1 MKKITILLT
10 TLLLC
15 TGICF
20 ATDATDT
27 TEVTITLPEGGV
39 NIHREYKRQLIKV
52 IEYKEWGYKSW
63 LEIPKGWHVVDI
75 TANDR
80 VVIIVLEAD

>member
-1 MKKITILLT
+1 MKKITVLLA

-20 ATDATDT
+20 
-27 TEVTITLPEGGV
+27 TEDNVSV
-39 NIHREYKRQLIKV
+39 HREYKKQLVKV
-52 IEYKEWGYKSW
+52 IEYKEWGYNTW
-63 LEIPKGWHVVDI
+63 LEIPKGWHVIDI

>member
-1 MKKITILLT
+1 MKKVIMLLA

-20 ATDATDT
+20 ADDT
-27 TEVTITLPEGGV
+27 KIILPEGSV
-39 NIHREYKRQLIKV
+39 KVHREYKRQLIKV
-52 IEYKEWGYKSW
+52 IRYEEWGYNNW
-63 LEIPKGWHVVDI
+63 LEIPQGWRVVDI

>member
-1 MKKITILLT
+1 MKKIAILLA

-20 ATDATDT
+20 AIDSI
-27 TEVTITLPEGGV
+27 EV
-39 NIHREYKRQLIKV
+39 HREYRRQLIKV
-52 IEYKEWGYKSW
+52 IEYKEWGYNDC

-80 VVIIVLEAD
+80 VVIVVLEAD

>member
-1 MKKITILLT
+1 MKKIIVLLV

-20 ATDATDT
+20 AED
-27 TEVTITLPEGGV
+27 
-39 NIHREYKRQLIKV
+39 NINVYRKYKKQMIKV
-52 IEYKEWGYKSW
+52 IEYKEWGYNTW
-63 LEIPKGWHVVDI
+63 LEIPKRWHVIDI

>member
-1 MKKITILLT
+1 MKKIIVLLV

-20 ATDATDT
+20 AED
-27 TEVTITLPEGGV
+27 
-39 NIHREYKRQLIKV
+39 NISVHREYKKQMVKV
-52 IEYKEWGYKSW
+52 IEYKEWGYNTW
-63 LEIPKGWHVVDI
+63 LEIPKGWHVIDI

-80 VVIIVLEAD
+80 VIIIVLEAD

>member
-1 MKKITILLT
+1 MKKIAVLFA

-20 ATDATDT
+20 ATEAK
-27 TEVTITLPEGGV
+27 ITLPEGGV

-52 IEYKEWGYKSW
+52 IKYKEWAYNTW

>member
-1 MKKITILLT
+1 MKKITVLLA

-20 ATDATDT
+20 ATEA
-27 TEVTITLPEGGV
+27 TITLPEGGV

-52 IEYKEWGYKSW
+52 IEYKEWGYNKW
-63 LEIPKGWHVVDI
+63 LEVPKGWHVVDI